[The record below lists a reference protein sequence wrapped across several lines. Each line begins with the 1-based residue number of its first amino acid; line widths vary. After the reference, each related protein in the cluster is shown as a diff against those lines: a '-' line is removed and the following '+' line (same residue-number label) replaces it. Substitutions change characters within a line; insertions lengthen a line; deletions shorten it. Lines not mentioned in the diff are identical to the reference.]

1 MTARDTA
8 EYINNKANISHV
20 DEMDVI
26 LLAIKGCFPAF
37 NYLRY
42 VGSTSDKW
50 GRNLYKING
59 IKGLYEDIG
68 ILDVQKLANHLINDR
83 SVFSQEHCEKSSFSI
98 VKHFKTKEL
107 NDPRYELIFDTR
119 IILGDIENN
128 ANNHYAANF
137 YSINTPYSELNAE
150 GIFNGIIKSPF
161 IKPLKELHTP
171 TPYLLEKE
179 LNRFFLFKGEEYPY
193 FLETFTVNL
202 FDSAFFTVDMPVQIC
217 YQIYQEQS
225 DIFDEENIGDIF
237 FFYREHIDELIEK
250 TYLNNQT
257 ADSQSE
263 EKDKRIAELEQQLE
277 ELKQKLAQATQSP
290 TVGNSQNYNPT
301 ERNTHLQMI
310 AILAEELAKSK
321 NGKYL
326 KKSTGL
332 PNHLNLSELLERL
345 AKEIEIEAVTAK
357 SVDTYRKRLGE
368 ASQYYKGD

>member
-42 VGSTSDKW
+42 VGSSSDKW

-68 ILDVQKLANHLINDR
+68 ILDVQKVADHLINDR

-119 IILGDIENN
+119 IILGDIEHN
-128 ANNHYAANF
+128 ANNHTDYGYTANF

-161 IKPLKELHTP
+161 INPLKELHTP
-171 TPYLLEKE
+171 TPYLLKKE

-237 FFYREHIDELIEK
+237 FFYHKHIDEFIEK

-301 ERNTHLQMI
+301 ERETHLQIIYGLVEKLTKKDINHSKYQRGNNINKSSI
-310 AILAEELAKSK
+310 ARDLADEAQGRFINPRDAEGFRNRLTEILKEAE
-321 NGKYL
+321 
-326 KKSTGL
+326 
-332 PNHLNLSELLERL
+332 
-345 AKEIEIEAVTAK
+345 
-357 SVDTYRKRLGE
+357 
-368 ASQYYKGD
+368 